1 MNDEVIITK
10 ELKDEILRQARTNH
24 RYMALSA
31 AYQQHRMKGEWNQ
44 ARLICQKMKQIEDKV
59 FKEVVKNYKYERKE
73 MTDII
78 SPMSKEDKNA
88 MNIYANGLIMISD
101 IIENMIIDMNSL
113 VKKYHPDMRVISFN
127 DLGKLAKEAKKQVAM
142 FDGINKDEYVTNL
155 FGSTADNLYEM
166 VYNKVKS
173 FVKKVNRHA
182 EGTDKKATRNAEVA

>member
-59 FKEVVKNYKYERKE
+59 FEEVVRNYKYERKE

-78 SPMSKEDKNA
+78 SPMSKEDRNA

-127 DLGKLAKEAKKQVAM
+127 DLGKLAKESKKQVAM
-142 FDGINKDEYVTNL
+142 FDGINKDDYVTNL

-166 VYNKVKS
+166 VYNKVQS
-173 FVKKVNRHA
+173 FVNKVNRHA
-182 EGTDKKATRNAEVA
+182 EGIDKKATRNAEVA